1 MLAEDFVI
9 GYVSNRKKRGQM
21 FVPFAEYCTTR
32 GVKVIDMEELGLE
45 NAPPVNILFLKITDD
60 MNNKEGLEKVE
71 QVKKYITKYPKML
84 VVEKPENVERLL
96 NRTDMY
102 SLLRNEQFAQSD
114 IVGVP
119 GIAVIDKVLNQTE
132 LGQLLDHNHVKFP
145 VVVKTIVACGTNE
158 SHEMAIVFDIPHL
171 HDLIVNT
178 DKKI

>member
-145 VVVKTIVACGTNE
+145 
-158 SHEMAIVFDIPHL
+158 L
-171 HDLIVNT
+171 
-178 DKKI
+178 